1 MRLLLADIVLVVHF
15 GLAMFI
21 VVGLAAIWL
30 GAARQWRW
38 VRNFRFRITHIA
50 AICVVAL
57 EGVLGVTCPLTLWED
72 WLRQSGAEPSF
83 IARWVQRLLY
93 YDLPEWVFAAAYL
106 GMAAV
111 TALTWLY
118 VRPQTRSRKV
128 S

>member
-15 GLAMFI
+15 GLAIFI
-21 VVGLAAIWL
+21 VVGLASIWL

-38 VRNFRFRITHIA
+38 VRNLRFRITHIA

-72 WLRQSGAEPSF
+72 WLRQSGGEPSF

-111 TALTWLY
+111 TVLTWLY
-118 VRPQTRSRKV
+118 VRPQTSRKV